1 MVAVDFARV
10 LSAACLQADG
20 NTFDHPADC
29 NRPNASFNGMLD
41 ALPSRGDCGAF
52 GTIPML
58 TSIDLP
64 GPFRLDMS
72 KDIS

>member
-29 NRPNASFNGMLD
+29 NRPNASFNGMPSMHCCP
-41 ALPSRGDCGAF
+41 AAIAARSAPSRC
-52 GTIPML
+52 
-58 TSIDLP
+58 
-64 GPFRLDMS
+64 
-72 KDIS
+72 